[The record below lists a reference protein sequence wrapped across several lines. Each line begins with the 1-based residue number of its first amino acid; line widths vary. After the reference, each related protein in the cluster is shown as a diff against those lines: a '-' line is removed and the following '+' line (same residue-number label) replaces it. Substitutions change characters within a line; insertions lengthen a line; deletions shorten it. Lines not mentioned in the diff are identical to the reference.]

1 MKIAI
6 GCDPNA
12 QQAKEDMIWFINEKG
27 YGEVTDF
34 GSDDEIYA
42 NVAVRV
48 AQAVASG
55 EYDRGILICGTG
67 IGVSLAANK
76 VKGAYAALLSDIY
89 SAKRARLSNDANIAC
104 MGAFTVGSKLREE
117 LVDAFLT
124 NEFVPGCSSQPKV
137 DAVRAYDS
145 MSFI

>member
-12 QQAKEDMIWFINEKG
+12 QNEKMELIKYIEEKG

-34 GSDDEIYA
+34 GSEDPIYA
-42 NVAVRV
+42 NTAIKVAE
-48 AQAVASG
+48 AVAAK
-55 EYDRGILICGTG
+55 EYDRGILVCGTG
-67 IGVSLAANK
+67 IGVSIAANK
-76 VKGAYAALLSDIY
+76 VKGAYAALLTDVY
-89 SAKRARLSNDANIAC
+89 SAQRARLSNDANIAC
-104 MGAFTVGSKLREE
+104 MGAFTTGCKEREL

-137 DAVRAYDS
+137 DAFVKYDNER
-145 MSFI
+145 